1 MKHVPIR
8 LGPLALLLAVVSI
21 CLILLAILSFTTGQA
36 DMRLAERYAATV
48 QERYEL
54 EAEGQEYVSIVA
66 RGDAPESG
74 QDEINGVLGSLVHE
88 TGELQLQFRLEKNA
102 RGAYDITAWK
112 FIRDWEEDTSLDNIW
127 TGE

>member
-8 LGPLALLLAVVSI
+8 LGPLALLLAVISI
-21 CLILLAILSFTTGQA
+21 CLTILAILSFTTGQA

-48 QERYEL
+48 QERYAL
-54 EAEGQEYVSIVA
+54 EAEGQEYVALVN
-66 RGDAPESG
+66 RGSAPESG
-74 QDEINGVLGSLVHE
+74 QEEISGQLGSLVHE
-88 TGELQLQFRLEKNA
+88 TGELQLKFTLKKN
-102 RGAYDITAWK
+102 RNGSYDITAWK